1 MSKLRRRIQE
11 HRASGASVIKVIKKP
26 DPKKSNLFVLP
37 FEVIGAVIG
46 YLDVADVI
54 SMISTCK
61 YIKSLMHPDGTEGR
75 HIWKMLRKRLGWPDP
90 VAIGMTDFQF
100 LKCRYGR
107 GCNFCLNAPRVHTPK
122 WEFRGLRMCKSC
134 LSEQTVRHYYLS
146 SEKLD
151 RCRVIPFVEIRGRS
165 WWTPWA
171 YRIYLKD
178 SIPEHPFSAED
189 EARLT
194 TCLEALTGFIN
205 AVKCNER
212 SLAEE
217 KRARIVKIVEKRRKD
232 VDEYMKS
239 HFPEIDPEIYKFI
252 QTRTDALYRTSPFG
266 KRSQGLFHKDLQRD
280 VENNFRILYRR
291 QFLYFI
297 NGIIGCASFHLNSD
311 DLNNLIDETL
321 FSIHASNQDRK
332 LPTRMEVTVLS
343 KNVVADALR
352 QFHRKHWFG
361 VYVNAKNYTGY
372 DLRELRF
379 SRPYISALPE
389 DEVVFIKLVR
399 EIEHRVDRRST
410 WLQKYRILD
419 YPYTDDKLLG
429 TYEIMTLK
437 GSRVYETVLPED
449 EIIFARMAEAAQKR
463 LETRYKWCEKYI
475 DCGLE
480 KYELG
485 LCRLRSYRM
494 ADEDHEA
501 EFESQVQL
509 LRRDFYLID

>member
-1 MSKLRRRIQE
+1 MSNLRRRIQE
-11 HRASGASVIKVIKKP
+11 HRNSGASVIKITKKTA
-26 DPKKSNLFVLP
+26 PKKCNLFVLP
-37 FEVIGAVIG
+37 IEVIGTVIG
-46 YLDVADVI
+46 YLDIADVI

-75 HIWKMLRKRLGWPDP
+75 HIWNLLRKRLGWPDP
-90 VAIGMTDFQF
+90 AAIGMTDFQF

-107 GCNFCLNAPRVHTPK
+107 GCNFCSNAPRVHTPK

-151 RCRVIPFVEIRGRS
+151 RCRVIPFIEIKGRS

-178 SIPEHPFSAED
+178 SIPDHPLSVED
-189 EARLT
+189 DARLT
-194 TCLEALTGFIN
+194 TSLEALTGFRN

-212 SLAEE
+212 SIAEE
-217 KRARIVKIVEKRRKD
+217 KRARIVEIVEKRKKD
-232 VDEYMKS
+232 VNEYMKT
-239 HFPEIDPEIYKFI
+239 HFPEIYPGIYKFI
-252 QTRTDALYRTSPFG
+252 QTYTDAVYRTSPFG
-266 KRSQGLFHKDLQRD
+266 KRSQGIFHKDLQRE
-280 VENNFRILYRR
+280 VENNFRVFYRR
-291 QFLYFI
+291 QFLYHV
-297 NGIIGCASFHLNSD
+297 NGILDHSVSVHLNLV
-311 DLNNLIDETL
+311 DLNTLINETL
-321 FSIHASNQDRK
+321 FSIQASTQYRK
-332 LPTRMEVTVLS
+332 LPTSMEVTVLS
-343 KNVVADALR
+343 KNVVTDALR

-389 DEVVFIKLVR
+389 DEAAFIKLVI
-399 EIEHRVDRRST
+399 ELEHRVDLRSM
-410 WLQKYRILD
+410 WLQKYKILD

-449 EIIFARMAEAAQKR
+449 EIIFARMAEAARQR
-463 LETRYKWCEKYI
+463 LETRSKWWEKYV

-480 KYELG
+480 KYESDV
-485 LCRLRSYRM
+485 CRLQSYRI
-494 ADEDHEA
+494 AEKDHEA

-509 LRRDFYLID
+509 LRDRARST